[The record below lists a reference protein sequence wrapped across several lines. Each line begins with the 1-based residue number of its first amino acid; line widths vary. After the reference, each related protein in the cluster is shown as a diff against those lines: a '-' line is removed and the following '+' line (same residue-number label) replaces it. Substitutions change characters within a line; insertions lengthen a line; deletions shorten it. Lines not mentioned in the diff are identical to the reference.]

1 MRFEIDTGDENIS
14 GLGSGGKHIAVID
27 LGLYTQF
34 FKNGFWQTRLLPQ
47 PLPHTIKILSIFGIT
62 SFLLYFGITYW
73 DPAVLSNKILQIY
86 TRTPTDFA
94 INYK

>member
-34 FKNGFWQTRLLPQ
+34 FKNGFYGHLANQAAAAAIATHHQNTKHLWNHLLFV
-47 PLPHTIKILSIFGIT
+47 IFWNN
-62 SFLLYFGITYW
+62 LLGSGR
-73 DPAVLSNKILQIY
+73 VL
-86 TRTPTDFA
+86 
-94 INYK
+94 